1 MSAPAPP
8 PSKPRDR
15 WLAGLS
21 LAGLALWMSLRGHHR
36 GGVLVGL
43 ALTVG
48 AVLGVMGLLGESPLD
63 LRGDERPFGDG
74 DARPWWQR
82 EGALVVL
89 FGAALYL
96 PLAGAFGLWD
106 PWETHY
112 SEVAREI
119 LSRDDWIT
127 LWWAQEGWF
136 MSKPILVFWMAAL
149 GMGAGSL
156 FTGSNFVD
164 QAPGAQEWFI
174 RVPIS
179 GLAIAALYG
188 LYRAV
193 AKPWGK
199 RAGLLV
205 AMVLATMPHWFFLAH
220 QAMTDMPF
228 VAPLVLAMS
237 ALMLAITAD
246 PEETARAYSFTLGG
260 RRLRVSLW
268 HLAVGLV
275 LLVALPQ
282 ITYLLTRPLVLGC
295 PDDAD
300 LAQCHLVAQSNR
312 VLNVQLPFETYFIG
326 SAGNSSPESLAAS
339 VPGSPRWE
347 RLGSVVPF
355 MPSMLQGV
363 VWLLVLLGLFP
374 TFARER
380 KTQALHYVLFY
391 FWCAISTM
399 GKGPAGLAIPGAVAL
414 LHFVASGRWRE
425 LLRIRLGLG
434 VTVFLVVGMPWYV
447 AITGRLGGE
456 FLQRFVVHDLI
467 NRATLGVHGD
477 TGSARYFL
485 WQLGYAMFPWSGL
498 APVALLGWRFV
509 VPRDATDAQ
518 RDVARIALL
527 WFALAFTLF
536 SAMITKFHH
545 YIFPAVPAAAIA
557 VGLLLDRAMGPSPAA
572 PFLDRLR
579 PVLVQ
584 SGALVLAVIGASRFM
599 GSFSGLVPREGATRA
614 NPALGAAM
622 LVGAVAVWLLG
633 LRLHR
638 DANAATPEVVAAPDA
653 TSGYRDADL
662 EPAPEAAA
670 PEDPHVAAGL
680 GALAVGAAAVV
691 AFVTRDFATAR
702 STVPGSERLIHLFVY
717 NYDRPWPSRVLDYR
731 AALFGFGAVAAA
743 VLLTF
748 GSRRARPYAARGVV
762 ALAALFAAWGLDV
775 YMVQVTPHWTQRPL
789 FERYYAAR
797 RPSNA
802 DPRFTHDP
810 IVAHQMNWKGEN
822 FYTGNRAVAEECGL
836 KYCTGGTAEFLRGYR
851 GRRVFFVTEHSRL
864 GGLQSTIRTAGGEGR
879 PLTTE
884 RDNNKF
890 VLVEAN
896 FPNGT
901 TGGAA
906 RAGEA
911 RWGSKSSP

>member
-1 MSAPAPP
+1 VSAQPPALS
-8 PSKPRDR
+8 SKPRDR
-15 WLAGLS
+15 WIAGLS
-21 LAGLALWMSLRGHHR
+21 LAALALWMSLKGHHR
-36 GGVLVGL
+36 GGVIVGA
-43 ALTVG
+43 ALTLG
-48 AVLGVMGLLGESPLD
+48 AVLGVLGLLGDSPLD
-63 LRGDERPFGDG
+63 PRGDERPLGEG
-74 DARPWWQR
+74 DARPWWLR
-82 EGALVVL
+82 EGALVVI
-89 FGAALYL
+89 FGALLYL

-174 RVPIS
+174 RVPIA

-193 AKPWGK
+193 ASAWGK
-199 RAGLLV
+199 RAGMLV

-237 ALMLAITAD
+237 ALMLAITAP
-246 PEETARAYSFTLGG
+246 PEAIAESYTVTVFGVK
-260 RRLRVSLW
+260 LRVSLW

-282 ITYLLTRPLVLGC
+282 ITYLLTRPLSLGC

-300 LAQCHLVAQSNR
+300 VAQCSMVARSNT
-312 VLNVQLPFETYFIG
+312 VLNVQLPFETYFLG
-326 SAGNSSPESLAAS
+326 SAGNSSVEGLAQS

-347 RLGSVVPF
+347 RLGSVLPF
-355 MPSMLQGV
+355 FPSMLQGV

-380 KTQALHYVLFY
+380 RTQALHFVLFY

-414 LHFVASGRWRE
+414 LHYVTSGRWRE
-425 LLRIRLGLG
+425 LLRIRVG
-434 VTVFLVVGMPWYV
+434 VGITVFFVVGMPWYV

-477 TGSARYFL
+477 TGSIRYFL

-498 APVALLGWRFV
+498 VPMALLGWRFV
-509 VPRDATDAQ
+509 VPRQATDAQ
-518 RDVARIALL
+518 RDIARVGLL

-545 YIFPAVPAAAIA
+545 YIFPAIPGAAIV
-557 VGLLLDRAMGPSPAA
+557 VGLFLDRAMGAA
-572 PFLDRLR
+572 STRATPFLDRAR
-579 PVLVQ
+579 PLLVQ
-584 SGALVLAVIGASRFM
+584 LGALVLAVVGASRMM
-599 GSFSGLVPREGATRA
+599 GPFGGRVPADGVLHA
-614 NPALGAAM
+614 NVPVGVAM
-622 LVGAVAVWLLG
+622 LVAAVGVWVLG
-633 LRLHR
+633 MRLHR
-638 DANAATPEVVAAPDA
+638 DVYGPETPGDSTDVDAPFTA
-653 TSGYRDADL
+653 SGM
-662 EPAPEAAA
+662 
-670 PEDPHVAAGL
+670 
-680 GALAVGAAAVV
+680 GALAIGAAALV

-702 STVPGSERLIHLFVY
+702 GSVPGSERLIHLFVY
-717 NYDRPWPSRVLDYR
+717 NYDRPWPSRVLDFR
-731 AALFGFGAVAAA
+731 ADLFGFGAVAAVSMAALA
-743 VLLTF
+743 VH
-748 GSRRARPYAARGVV
+748 RARPYAARGVV
-762 ALAALFAAWGLDV
+762 VLAALFAVWGLDV
-775 YMVQVTPHWTQRPL
+775 YMVRVTPHWTQRPL
-789 FERYYAAR
+789 FERYYARR
-797 RPSNA
+797 RPTNV

-822 FYTGNRAVAEECGL
+822 FYTGNHVVAEECGL

-864 GGLQSTIRTAGGEGR
+864 GALQSTIRTAGGEGR
-879 PLTTE
+879 PISTDRE
-884 RDNNKF
+884 NNKF

-901 TGGAA
+901 TGSGAA
-906 RAGEA
+906 RPASPSWGAKSA
-911 RWGSKSSP
+911 R

>member
-1 MSAPAPP
+1 
-8 PSKPRDR
+8 
-15 WLAGLS
+15 
-21 LAGLALWMSLRGHHR
+21 MSLRGHHR
-36 GGVLVGL
+36 GGVLVGF

-63 LRGDERPFGDG
+63 LRGDETPLGAG

-82 EGALVVL
+82 EGTLVVL
-89 FGAALYL
+89 FSALLYL
-96 PLAGAFGLWD
+96 PFAGAFGLWD

-112 SEVAREI
+112 AEVAREI

-136 MSKPILVFWMAAL
+136 MSKPVLVFWMAAL
-149 GMGAGSL
+149 GMGTGSL
-156 FTGSNFVD
+156 FTGPHFVD
-164 QAPGAQEWFI
+164 QPPGVQEWFI
-174 RVPIS
+174 RVPIAA
-179 GLAIAALYG
+179 LAIAALYG
-188 LYRAV
+188 LHRAV
-193 AKPWGK
+193 ARAWGK

-237 ALMLAITAD
+237 ALMQAITSA
-246 PEETARAYSFTLGG
+246 PEARARPYAVTLAG
-260 RRLRVSLW
+260 RRFRVTLW
-268 HLAVGLV
+268 HLTVGLV
-275 LLVALPQ
+275 LLVSLPQ
-282 ITYLLTRPLVLGC
+282 ITYLLTRPMVTAC

-312 VLNVQLPFETYFIG
+312 VFNVQLPFETYFIG

-363 VWLLVLLGLFP
+363 VWLLVLLGIFP
-374 TFARER
+374 IFARER
-380 KTQALHYVLFY
+380 RTQALHFVLFY

-399 GKGPAGLAIPGAVAL
+399 GKGPAGLVIPGTVAL
-414 LHFVASGRWRE
+414 LHYVSSGRWRD
-425 LLRIRLGLG
+425 LLQVRLGLG
-434 VTVFLVVGMPWYV
+434 VAVFLVVGMPWYV

-477 TGSARYFL
+477 TGSVRYFL

-498 APVALLGWRFV
+498 VPMALFGWRFV
-509 VPRDATDAQ
+509 VPREATDAQ

-557 VGLLLDRAMGPSPAA
+557 VGLLLERAMGPATGI
-572 PFLDRLR
+572 PFGFRVRMIAL
-579 PVLVQ
+579 Q
-584 SGALVLAVIGASRFM
+584 GAALVLAVLGAARLM
-599 GSFSGLVPREGATRA
+599 GTFSGLVPQEGSPPAT
-614 NPALGAAM
+614 PTLGAAM
-622 LVGAVAVWLLG
+622 LVAAGALWFFGLRIERAYPLSSTGEPTSPEESVGFAVLALGAVAI
-633 LRLHR
+633 
-638 DANAATPEVVAAPDA
+638 VV
-653 TSGYRDADL
+653 S
-662 EPAPEAAA
+662 
-670 PEDPHVAAGL
+670 
-680 GALAVGAAAVV
+680 
-691 AFVTRDFATAR
+691 VTRDFVTTR
-702 STVPGSERLIHLFVY
+702 SAIPGSERLIHLFVY

-731 AALFGFGAVAAA
+731 AALFGFGAVATVSMLALA
-743 VLLTF
+743 
-748 GSRRARPYAARGVV
+748 SRRLRPYAARGAVV
-762 ALAALFAAWGLDV
+762 FAALFAFWGLDV
-775 YMVQVTPHWTQRPL
+775 YMVQVTPHWSQRQL
-789 FERYYAAR
+789 FERYYALR
-797 RPSNA
+797 QPTNA

-822 FYTGNRAVAEECGL
+822 FYTGNRVVAEECGL
-836 KYCTGGTAEFLRGYR
+836 KYCTGSTAEFLRGYR
-851 GRRVFFVTEHSRL
+851 GQRVFFITEHARL
-864 GGLQSTIRTAGGEGR
+864 GGLQSIIRNAGGEMR
-879 PLTTE
+879 AITTD

-890 VLVEAN
+890 VLVEGH
-896 FPNGT
+896 FPHGPSPSAERPN
-901 TGGAA
+901 
-906 RAGEA
+906 EP
-911 RWGSKSSP
+911 RWGSKPPR

>member
-1 MSAPAPP
+1 
-8 PSKPRDR
+8 
-15 WLAGLS
+15 
-21 LAGLALWMSLRGHHR
+21 MSLKGHHR
-36 GGVLVGL
+36 GGVIVGA
-43 ALTVG
+43 ALTLG
-48 AVLGVMGLLGESPLD
+48 AVLGVLGLLGDSPLD
-63 LRGDERPFGDG
+63 PRGDERPLGEG

-82 EGALVVL
+82 EGALVAI
-89 FGAALYL
+89 FGALLYL

-112 SEVAREI
+112 AEVAREI

-156 FTGSNFVD
+156 FTGSNLVD

-174 RVPIS
+174 RVPIA

-193 AKPWGK
+193 AGAWGK
-199 RAGLLV
+199 RAGMLV

-237 ALMLAITAD
+237 ALMLAITAAPD
-246 PEETARAYSFTLGG
+246 AVVQSYYVTVFGV
-260 RRLRVSLW
+260 RLRVSLW

-282 ITYLLTRPLVLGC
+282 IAYLLTRPLTLGC
-295 PDDAD
+295 PDEAD
-300 LAQCHLVAQSNR
+300 LAQCGMVARSNT
-312 VLNVQLPFETYFIG
+312 VFGVQLPFETYFIG
-326 SAGNSSPESLAAS
+326 SAGNSSPVGLAQS
-339 VPGSPRWE
+339 VPGSPQWQ

-355 MPSMLQGV
+355 FPSMLQGV
-363 VWLLVLLGLFP
+363 VWLLVLVGLFP

-380 KTQALHYVLFY
+380 RTQALHFVLFY

-414 LHFVASGRWRE
+414 LHYVASGRWRE
-425 LLRIRLGLG
+425 LLRIRVGLG

-447 AITGRLGGE
+447 AISGRLGGE

-477 TGSARYFL
+477 TGSIRYFF

-498 APVALLGWRFV
+498 VPVALMGWRFV
-509 VPRDATDAQ
+509 VPREATDAQ
-518 RDVARIALL
+518 RDIARIGLL
-527 WFALAFTLF
+527 WFALAFALF

-545 YIFPAVPAAAIA
+545 YIFPAIPGAAIV
-557 VGLLLDRAMGPSPAA
+557 VGLFLDRAMGPASTSTASFFDRVRPLIVQTAA
-572 PFLDRLR
+572 L
-579 PVLVQ
+579 
-584 SGALVLAVIGASRFM
+584 ALGVVGASRLM
-599 GSFSGLVPREGATRA
+599 GPTSGIVPRDGVLRA
-614 NPALGAAM
+614 NVPLGAAM
-622 LVGAVAVWLLG
+622 LAAAVGAWVLG
-633 LRLHR
+633 MRLHR
-638 DANAATPEVVAAPDA
+638 AVYASAKVSAAPDEA
-653 TSGYRDADL
+653 SGYR
-662 EPAPEAAA
+662 EAEFKTVARA
-670 PEDPHVAAGL
+670 PEDDPFTAAGT
-680 GALAVGAAAVV
+680 GALAVGAAAII
-691 AFVTRDFATAR
+691 AFITRDLATSR
-702 STVPGSERLIHLFVY
+702 GTVPGSERLIHLFVY
-717 NYDRPWPSRVLDYR
+717 NYDRPWPTRVLDFR
-731 AALFGFGAVAAA
+731 AALFGFGVVAAVSVA
-743 VLLTF
+743 ALAIH
-748 GSRRARPYAARGVV
+748 RARPYAARGVV
-762 ALAALFAAWGLDV
+762 VLATLFAAWGLDV

-789 FERYYAAR
+789 FERYYAMR
-797 RPSNA
+797 RPTRV

-822 FYTGNRAVAEECGL
+822 FYTGNHVVAEECGL

-864 GGLQSTIRTAGGEGR
+864 GALQSTIRTAGGEGR
-879 PLTTE
+879 PVTSD

-901 TGGAA
+901 TGSAPAAGSAA
-906 RAGEA
+906 RPGGPT
-911 RWGSKSSP
+911 WGSKSAQ